1 MRRSTAAVLGT
12 LTGVAMIAGVRMT
25 VPTQIV
31 PVAESGAEDAAAD
44 APAQDAP
51 DAEQDAPDAGQEDG
65 GGAAPAGDDEDGGDG
80 GGAPADDSGLTD
92 GTFKGAGAKNA
103 YGTIQVTITVKGGKI
118 TTADATY
125 PTAGNSATIN
135 PAAVKKLNASA
146 LKAEAGDDVDAV
158 SGATFT
164 TDSYRE
170 SLQSALDKA
179 KA

>member
-31 PVAESGAEDAAAD
+31 PVAETPAEDTPADAPEDAPAAAD
-44 APAQDAP
+44 K
-51 DAEQDAPDAGQEDG
+51 EDDED
-65 GGAAPAGDDEDGGDG
+65 GAAPAGDEEEGGDG
-80 GGAPADDSGLTD
+80 GGEAADDSGLTD
-92 GTFKGAGAKNA
+92 GTFKGTGAKNA
-103 YGTIQVTITVKGGKI
+103 YGTIQVTITVKNGKI
-118 TTADATY
+118 SAADATY
-125 PTAGNSATIN
+125 PTAGDSATIN
-135 PAAVKKLNASA
+135 PAAIKKLNASA

-164 TDSYRE
+164 TGSYRE

-179 KA
+179 KV

>member
-1 MRRSTAAVLGT
+1 VRRSTAAVLGT

-31 PVAESGAEDAAAD
+31 PVAETPAEDAPAD
-44 APAQDAP
+44 APEDDAP
-51 DAEQDAPDAGQEDG
+51 AAADKEDDKD
-65 GGAAPAGDDEDGGDG
+65 GAAPAGDEDGGDG
-80 GGAPADDSGLTD
+80 GGAPADETGLTD
-92 GTFKGAGAKNA
+92 GTFKGTGAKNA
-103 YGTIQVTITVKGGKI
+103 YGTIQVTITVKNGKI
-118 TTADATY
+118 SAADATY

-135 PAAVKKLNASA
+135 PAAIKKLNASA

-164 TDSYRE
+164 TGSYRE

-179 KA
+179 KV

>member
-1 MRRSTAAVLGT
+1 VRRSTAAVLGT

-31 PVAESGAEDAAAD
+31 PVAETPAEDAPAD
-44 APAQDAP
+44 APEDDAP
-51 DAEQDAPDAGQEDG
+51 AAADKEDDKD
-65 GGAAPAGDDEDGGDG
+65 GAAPAGDEDGGDG
-80 GGAPADDSGLTD
+80 GGAGADETGLTD

-103 YGTIQVTITVKGGKI
+103 YGTIQVTITVKNGKI
-118 TTADATY
+118 SAADATY

-135 PAAVKKLNASA
+135 PAAIKKLNASA

-164 TDSYRE
+164 TGSYRE

-179 KA
+179 KV

>member
-31 PVAESGAEDAAAD
+31 PVAETPAEDAAAD
-44 APAQDAP
+44 APEDDAP
-51 DAEQDAPDAGQEDG
+51 ANDAPAAGKNDDKN
-65 GGAAPAGDDEDGGDG
+65 GAAPAGDEDEDGGDG
-80 GGAPADDSGLTD
+80 GGAAAGGLTD

-103 YGTIQVTITVKGGKI
+103 YGTIQVTITVKNGKI
-118 TTADATY
+118 SAADATY

-146 LKAEAGDDVDAV
+146 LKAETGDDVDAV

-164 TDSYRE
+164 TGSYRE

-179 KA
+179 KV

>member
-31 PVAESGAEDAAAD
+31 PVAENGAENAPAD
-44 APAQDAP
+44 APEDDAP
-51 DAEQDAPDAGQEDG
+51 AARKDDDD
-65 GGAAPAGDDEDGGDG
+65 GAAPAGDEEEGG
-80 GGAPADDSGLTD
+80 GGAGANDSGLTD
-92 GTFKGAGAKNA
+92 GTFKGTGAKNA
-103 YGTIQVTITVKGGKI
+103 YGTIQVTITVKNGKI
-118 TTADATY
+118 TAADATY

-135 PAAVKKLNASA
+135 PAAIKKLNASA

-164 TDSYRE
+164 TGSYRE

-179 KA
+179 KV